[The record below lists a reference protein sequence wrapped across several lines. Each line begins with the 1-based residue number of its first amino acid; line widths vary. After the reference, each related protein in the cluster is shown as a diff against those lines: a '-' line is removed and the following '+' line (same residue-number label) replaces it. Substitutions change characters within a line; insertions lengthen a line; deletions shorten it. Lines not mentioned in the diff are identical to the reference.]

1 MLRPVDEWRFDSK
14 EELVE
19 AISETMEQR
28 VPGAIFSFSQPI
40 ELRVS
45 ELVSGVRSDVAV
57 QIYGDDLGLLKRKA
71 DEVVRA
77 VRRVPGAADVKAEQT
92 TGLPMLR
99 VRIDR
104 RAAARYGVDAEDV
117 LEVVQA
123 VGGVPAGVVLEGERR
138 FLLQARFA
146 PEVRD
151 TLERIRD
158 LRVAAPPGSPGGP
171 RRLIPLSQVADVT
184 LDEGPAQISR
194 ENVSRRISVEANVRG
209 RDLASFVAEAQRAVA
224 AGVELPPGWRLGWG
238 GQFENLEQ
246 ATARLSLLLPVAVL
260 AVLLL
265 LYTTFGSGR
274 LALMIFLNV
283 PVAATGGVLALLVRG
298 YPLSISAAVGFIALT
313 GVATM
318 NGLVLVS
325 HVEALRRQGLAFGDA
340 LRRGAVDKMRAMV
353 LAPLVAGLGFLP
365 MALATSAG
373 AEVQRPLATVVI
385 GGLVTSTLLT
395 LLVLPAVY
403 GWFAGRESR

>member
-1 MLRPVDEWRFDSK
+1 
-14 EELVE
+14 
-19 AISETMEQR
+19 
-28 VPGAIFSFSQPI
+28 
-40 ELRVS
+40 
-45 ELVSGVRSDVAV
+45 
-57 QIYGDDLGLLKRKA
+57 
-71 DEVVRA
+71 
-77 VRRVPGAADVKAEQT
+77 
-92 TGLPMLR
+92 MLR

-104 RAAARYGVDAEDV
+104 RAAARYGVNAEDV
-117 LEVVQA
+117 LEVIQA
-123 VGGVPAGVVLEGERR
+123 VGGVPAGVVLEGEKR
-138 FLLQARFA
+138 FLLQARFE
-146 PEVRD
+146 PRVRD
-151 TLERIRD
+151 TLDRIRD
-158 LRVAAPPGSPGGP
+158 LRVAAPPASSDGP
-171 RRLIPLSQVADVT
+171 RRLIPLSQVADVSIE
-184 LDEGPAQISR
+184 EGPAQISR

-209 RDLASFVAEAQRAVA
+209 RDLGSFVADAQEAVR
-224 AGVELPPGWRLGWG
+224 AGVDLPPGWTLDWG
-238 GQFENLEQ
+238 GQFENLEE

-274 LALMIFLNV
+274 LASMIFLNV
-283 PVAATGGVLALLVRG
+283 PVAATGGILALLARG
-298 YPLSISAAVGFIALT
+298 YPLSISAGVGFIALA

-325 HVEALRRQGLAFGDA
+325 HVETLRRQGLPLGDA
-340 LRRGAVDKMRAMV
+340 LRRGAVEKMRAMI

-403 GWFAGRESR
+403 GWFAERRAEGEL